1 MQTHTH
7 AAMKTVSNNKGKKA
21 GTRPGFELPR
31 SSRDPRVAGFKD
43 VWETAPS
50 DALFSPDSSKYSES
64 ALGEHVD
71 DLLVNAVS
79 SMH

>member
-1 MQTHTH
+1 M
-7 AAMKTVSNNKGKKA
+7 
-21 GTRPGFELPR
+21 
-31 SSRDPRVAGFKD
+31 AGFKD

-71 DLLVNAVS
+71 DLLVNAVLS